1 MESLA
6 RLRERSQREGAGG
19 ERVDA
24 EALRLGALELWPRWL
39 KELDMVDS
47 RPGGVARPCGARR
60 VMGLDRPKPSP
71 QLGLG
76 PGFETPR
83 IASALAKLGP
93 KPQRPTPAGLTVAF
107 KPGAILGQ
115 R

>member
-1 MESLA
+1 
-6 RLRERSQREGAGG
+6 
-19 ERVDA
+19 
-24 EALRLGALELWPRWL
+24 
-39 KELDMVDS
+39 
-47 RPGGVARPCGARR
+47 
-60 VMGLDRPKPSP
+60 MGLERPKPSP